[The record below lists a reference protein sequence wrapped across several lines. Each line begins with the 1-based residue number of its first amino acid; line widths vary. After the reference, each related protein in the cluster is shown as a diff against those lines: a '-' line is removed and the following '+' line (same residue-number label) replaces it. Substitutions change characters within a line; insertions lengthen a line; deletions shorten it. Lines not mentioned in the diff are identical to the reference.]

1 MHESPELAYEL
12 DFNRVL
18 TMEFEVGLKLGS
30 GSDRGPEFTSLD
42 GWGCNS
48 TVYYPGA
55 SGVHLQ
61 SLLPWSIGGAPPEFT
76 DITAYIPRTMG
87 GSTRITRIGLRAR
100 FQKGFNDGI

>member
-61 SLLPWSIGGAPPEFT
+61 SLLPWSIGGARPELAT
-76 DITAYIPRTMG
+76 LEDWGCTSRVYIP
-87 GSTRITRIGLRAR
+87 GSPE
-100 FQKGFNDGI
+100 